1 MKLPKGVRGLSAW
14 YGVTF
19 DDVACCHMWREKK
32 KKRET
37 LRQHG
42 NKFNPLKTN
51 DWIFAKLATT
61 LATKLSEG
69 RFVATFIA
77 YCL

>member
-1 MKLPKGVRGLSAW
+1 VE
-14 YGVTF
+14 
-19 DDVACCHMWREKK
+19 REEEEERDLTATCQQIQSIEN
-32 KKRET
+32 KRLDICET
-37 LRQHG
+37 G
-42 NKFNPLKTN
+42 YN
-51 DWIFAKLATT
+51 